1 MLPELEPR
9 VQELNEHFVTFK
21 NYLHGLDEQELITKD
36 DNSSWSPR
44 NTVAHL
50 IGAELSMLRMAK
62 NWIAG
67 VETKANPE
75 FDLNFFNRRQQ
86 EKRTGQSLDELLEDW
101 GKAQKALI
109 ELMETVKAEDL
120 VKRGDHPRAADTT
133 LANLFVIITT
143 HEAEHLGEVMDAHSQ
158 HYA

>member
-1 MLPELEPR
+1 MLAELEPR
-9 VQELNEHFVTFK
+9 VQEMNEHFETFK
-21 NYLHGLDEQELITKD
+21 SYLRGLDEEQLLAKD

-50 IGAELSMLRMAK
+50 VGAELSMLRMAK

-67 VETKANPE
+67 VETKANPD

-86 EKRTGQSLDELLEDW
+86 EKRAGQSLDELLEDW

-109 ELMETVKAEDL
+109 ALMETITPEDL

-133 LANLFVIITT
+133 LENLFVIIST
-143 HEAEHLGEVMDAHSQ
+143 HEAEHLSEVMDAQ
-158 HYA
+158 A

>member
-1 MLPELEPR
+1 MLAELEPR
-9 VQELNEHFVTFK
+9 VQELNAQREAFTT
-21 NYLHGLDEQELITKD
+21 YLGGLNETELVTKD

-86 EKRTGQSLDELLEDW
+86 EKRAGQSLDELLEDW
-101 GKAQKALI
+101 GRAQKAI
-109 ELMETVKAEDL
+109 IQLMETVTPEDL
-120 VKRGDHPRAADTT
+120 VKRGDHPRAANTT
-133 LANLFVIITT
+133 LANLFLIITS
-143 HEAEHLGEVMDAHSQ
+143 HEAEHLDEVMNAH
-158 HYA
+158 A

>member
-1 MLPELEPR
+1 MLAELEPR
-9 VQELNEHFVTFK
+9 VQELNAHREAFTTF
-21 NYLHGLDEQELITKD
+21 LRGLDDTELVTKD

-50 IGAELSMLRMAK
+50 IGAELSMVRMAK

-67 VETKANPE
+67 VETKANPD

-86 EKRTGQSLDELLEDW
+86 EKRAGQSLDELLDDW
-101 GKAQKALI
+101 GKAQNAII
-109 ELMETVKAEDL
+109 ELMETVTPEDL
-120 VKRGDHPRAADTT
+120 GKRGDHPRAANTT

-143 HEAEHLGEVMDAHSQ
+143 HEAEHLGEVMNTHA
-158 HYA
+158 